1 MCGCES
7 WATARASR
15 RKRSSWSESA
25 DISRCRSLIA
35 TRRSRLTSK
44 ARQTG
49 DIPPAPIWASSR
61 YRPLSCMPT
70 RVLIY
75 APVLWP
81 KQGLPRGRSSRIPKN
96 SVPGAGTPAPSLGI
110 DGAARPGTPF
120 RRLLL
125 DRLLARRGGVRGRL
139 RRELGRGLGRR
150 LLSALLDQC
159 LGLLG
164 AFGLALARLRHGDV
178 LFRRQPARLGGRGV
192 VRRRT
197 TDVGGLGGGGRLL
210 GGLVDR
216 RSLDRVGR
224 GNRRRGVGD
233 RTADVVVGRRRRRR
247 RRRRHV
253 LGLRVPGQ
261 QRQHLVA
268 LEHDR
273 GDGAGDQPAEQQ
285 LAPAPLL
292 RLGRRQMLTSER
304 ERRPG
309 DKGVAG
315 LLAQLRHDIA
325 S

>member
-1 MCGCES
+1 
-7 WATARASR
+7 
-15 RKRSSWSESA
+15 
-25 DISRCRSLIA
+25 
-35 TRRSRLTSK
+35 
-44 ARQTG
+44 
-49 DIPPAPIWASSR
+49 
-61 YRPLSCMPT
+61 MPT

-96 SVPGAGTPAPSLGI
+96 SVPGAGTPALFLRI

-125 DRLLARRGGVRGRL
+125 DRLLARRGGLGGRL

-164 AFGLALARLRHGDV
+164 AFGLALALLRHGDV

-233 RTADVVVGRRRRRR
+233 RTADVVVGRRRRR

>member
-1 MCGCES
+1 
-7 WATARASR
+7 
-15 RKRSSWSESA
+15 
-25 DISRCRSLIA
+25 
-35 TRRSRLTSK
+35 
-44 ARQTG
+44 
-49 DIPPAPIWASSR
+49 
-61 YRPLSCMPT
+61 MPT

-159 LGLLG
+159 LGLLA
-164 AFGLALARLRHGDV
+164 AFGPPPPAPPPGV
-178 LFRRQPARLGGRGV
+178 CPPPPPPRRGVAPPRRRGAGPGGRGV
-192 VRRRT
+192 ARRGPADVR
-197 TDVGGLGGGGRLL
+197 GLGGGGRLL

-216 RSLDRVGR
+216 RRFDRIGR
-224 GNRRRGVGD
+224 GDGRRGVRD
-233 RTADVVVGRRRRRR
+233 RTAHVVVRRRRRR
-247 RRRRHV
+247 RWRRRNV
-253 LGLRVPGQ
+253 LGLGVSAGQ
-261 QRQHLVA
+261 QREHLVA
-268 LEHDR
+268 LEHDG
-273 GDGAGDQPAEQQ
+273 GDRAGDQPAEQQ